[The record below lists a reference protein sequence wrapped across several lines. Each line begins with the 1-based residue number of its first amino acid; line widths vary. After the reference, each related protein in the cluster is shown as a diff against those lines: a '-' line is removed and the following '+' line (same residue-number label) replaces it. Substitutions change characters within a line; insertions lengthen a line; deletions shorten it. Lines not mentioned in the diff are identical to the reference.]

1 MIRDRKYHLKMHRS
15 CLVGS
20 EMVDWLI
27 HQSPRQ
33 LNLDLIITNYRLCL
47 VVHSRSQAVGMWQGL
62 LEEAAIA
69 HGKNLFFNLLFHKN
83 LDCLV
88 SQEHY
93 FKDKYLF
100 YRFSGDEDGTLRKPT
115 IGEQNE
121 CEEQLNDVILT
132 LGQVG
137 PDAMLRMILRK
148 PLGIE
153 SCL

>member
-1 MIRDRKYHLKMHRS
+1 M
-15 CLVGS
+15 
-20 EMVDWLI
+20 
-27 HQSPRQ
+27 
-33 LNLDLIITNYRLCL
+33 
-47 VVHSRSQAVGMWQGL
+47 
-62 LEEAAIA
+62 
-69 HGKNLFFNLLFHKN
+69 FHKSI
-83 LDCLV
+83 DFLV

-121 CEEQLNDVILT
+121 CEEQLNDVIVT
-132 LGQVG
+132 LAQVG